1 MLIVSTLT
9 DSFITRAQ
17 QDGSPIVFADGVEPV
32 VSPAY
37 NAGVPRR
44 ARQPNAGHLFAVFLT
59 SLEAQTV
66 WEKFNG
72 QTSAFIPG
80 TTAYKYARGKQ
91 MIYMNQNQAEKVDR
105 LARDYGKIL
114 GFEK

>member
-1 MLIVSTLT
+1 MKGFLSL
-9 DSFITRAQ
+9 F
-17 QDGSPIVFADGVEPV
+17 GCCLVFANPGFALATPIEPV

-37 NAGVPRR
+37 NAGVPKR
-44 ARQPNAGHLFAVFLT
+44 ARHLNAGHLFAVFLV

-72 QTSAFIPG
+72 QTSAFSPG
-80 TTAYKYARGKQ
+80 TTAYKYTQGKQ
-91 MIYMNQNQAEKVDR
+91 MIYMNQNQAERVDR
-105 LARDYGKIL
+105 LAREYGKIL